1 LIFINKL
8 SNEKS
13 FLILAVSFAMF
24 ACTKP
29 VDTKPAVNDSILIDT
44 VELEVAEIPADSVDS
59 VL

>member
-1 LIFINKL
+1 MK
-8 SNEKS
+8 KV

-29 VDTKPAVNDSILIDT
+29 IDTKPAVSDSILIDT